1 MARLRKKLAAVEVRA
16 PALFVECEWIVV
28 AIDAGLVERILLASD
43 TTTRDTTTRDAA
55 ARGGGDSGITLID
68 TGTGWVPGWDL
79 DALMG
84 SVAGR
89 GASWIVVRA
98 PAGWPVP
105 AFALRA
111 GRCVCVR
118 SMPRSTELPPGL
130 VELGAGALRSA
141 FATSAIPEL
150 AGYSTGVVL
159 DPLRVL
165 SRDQLVRGAEEL
177 ERA

>member
-1 MARLRKKLAAVEVRA
+1 VARLRKKVVAAEVRA
-16 PALFVECEWIVV
+16 PALFVECEWVV
-28 AIDAGLVERILLASD
+28 IAIDAGIVDRILLASD
-43 TTTRDTTTRDAA
+43 TT
-55 ARGGGDSGITLID
+55 ARAVGESGMTLID

-79 DALMG
+79 DALLG
-84 SVAGR
+84 SEAGR
-89 GASWIVVRA
+89 GSSWIVVRA

-118 SMPRSTELPPGL
+118 AMPRSTELPPGV
-130 VELGAGALRSA
+130 VELGAGALRAA
-141 FATSAIPEL
+141 FATASIPEL
-150 AGYSTGVVL
+150 AAYSTGMVL

-165 SRDQLVRGAEEL
+165 TRDQLVRGAEEL

>member
-1 MARLRKKLAAVEVRA
+1 MARLRKKVAAAAEVRA
-16 PALFVECEWIVV
+16 PALFVECEWIVI

-43 TTTRDTTTRDAA
+43 TTARPVGDA
-55 ARGGGDSGITLID
+55 GITLID

-79 DALMG
+79 DALLG
-84 SVAGR
+84 SEAGR

-118 SMPRSTELPPGL
+118 AMPRSTELPPGL
-130 VELGAGALRSA
+130 VEVGAGALRGA
-141 FATSAIPEL
+141 FATTSIPEL
-150 AGYSTGVVL
+150 VGYSTGVVL
-159 DPLRVL
+159 DPLRAL
-165 SRDQLVRGAEEL
+165 SREQLVRGAEEL